1 MKTVIGKIYDNALA
15 NPNAPAMNEDQ
26 ALAAGVI
33 TQSEYDAVSTDIAAL
48 TNSQVAQF
56 DEFSMLLDPW
66 ESLNDAN
73 RVVVTS
79 GTVDVDDAHAIQ
91 NIYGLDASASSY
103 DIEDTA
109 AALISAGDHVLNV
122 SGVDTVAVNAAGT
135 GSVVTADVG

>member
-1 MKTVIGKIYDNALA
+1 
-15 NPNAPAMNEDQ
+15 MNS
-26 ALAAGVI
+26 G
-33 TQSEYDAVSTDIAAL
+33 
-48 TNSQVAQF
+48 
-56 DEFSMLLDPW
+56 LLDPW

-91 NIYGLDASASSY
+91 HIYGLDESASSY

-122 SGVDTVAVNAAGT
+122 SGVDTVTVNATGT
-135 GSVVTADVG
+135 GSL

>member
-15 NPNAPAMNEDQ
+15 DPNASVMDEDQ
-26 ALAAGVI
+26 ALANGVI
-33 TQSEYDAVSTDIAAL
+33 TQTEYDAASTDIAAL
-48 TNSQVAQF
+48 TNSQVAQL
-56 DEFSMLLDPW
+56 DEFTLLLDPS

-91 NIYGLDASASSY
+91 HSGLDASDSY

-109 AALISAGDHVLNV
+109 AALISAGDHVLNA
-122 SGVDTVAVNAAGT
+122 SGVDI
-135 GSVVTADVG
+135 VTAANIREREYRW